1 MAKVVESCLK
11 EEVKVCLQEELRH
24 YLLEIEEMNKH
35 FKRIEDDIK
44 RIEMM
49 SLRMQEEQ
57 RVRDGHIN
65 RETVV

>member
-1 MAKVVESCLK
+1 MESCLK
-11 EEVKVCLQEELRH
+11 EEVKVYLQEELQH

-35 FKRIEDDIK
+35 FKRIENNIK

-49 SLRMQEEQ
+49 SLRMYKMEEQ
-57 RVRDGHIN
+57 RVCTCDGRIN

>member
-1 MAKVVESCLK
+1 M
-11 EEVKVCLQEELRH
+11 KVCLQEELQH

-35 FKRIEDDIK
+35 FKRIEDNIK

-57 RVRDGHIN
+57 RVCDGHTN

>member
-35 FKRIEDDIK
+35 FKRIEDNIK

-49 SLRMQEEQ
+49 SLRMQEER
-57 RVRDGHIN
+57 RVCDGHIN

>member
-11 EEVKVCLQEELRH
+11 EEVKVCLQEELRR

-35 FKRIEDDIK
+35 FKWIEDNME

-49 SLRMQEEQ
+49 NLRMQEEQ
-57 RVRDGHIN
+57 RVCDCHIN